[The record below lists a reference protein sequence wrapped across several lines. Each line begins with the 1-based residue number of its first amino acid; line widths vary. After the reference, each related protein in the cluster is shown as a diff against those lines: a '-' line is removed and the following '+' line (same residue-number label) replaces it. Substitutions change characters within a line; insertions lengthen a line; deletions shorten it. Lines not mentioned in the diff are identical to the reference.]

1 MVQTVISAPVST
13 QMSAVPSR
21 SVFTMRSR
29 AGTVALPRGFVIP
42 WSPEVSLDAPEQGSY
57 VAFITS
63 YSQIPI
69 GSSSGT
75 SEGTSA
81 AVVLSLVST
90 SASAVSSCASSGTSE
105 LGKSLSGSTL
115 ASEDFPA

>member
-1 MVQTVISAPVST
+1 
-13 QMSAVPSR
+13 
-21 SVFTMRSR
+21 MRSK
-29 AGTVALPRGFVIP
+29 AGTVALPRGFVAP
-42 WSPEVSLDAPEQGSY
+42 WFSEVSLDPPEQGSY

-90 SASAVSSCASSGTSE
+90 STSVVSSCAGSGTPG
-105 LGKSLSGSTL
+105 LGKSLSVSTL